1 MSDPAIHVE
10 NLGIAYRLSRN
21 QASTFKEFII
31 RAVKRQ
37 VSFEKLWAVRG
48 VSFSVFPGEV
58 FGIIGPN
65 GAGKSSLMKAVARV
79 LPPSEGR
86 VIVRG
91 TVAPMIELGAGFN
104 AELSAQE
111 NIVLYGALLGRSPE
125 VMRQRVP
132 AILAWADLADFSDVP
147 IRSFST
153 GMLAR
158 LGFAVATDTQPDV
171 LVVDEVLSVG
181 DEAFQVT
188 SRARIRALMDRGV
201 SILLVSHDLSL
212 VAETADRVM
221 WMDHG
226 TPRMIGEPAAVVE
239 AYRAASV

>member
-1 MSDPAIHVE
+1 
-10 NLGIAYRLSRN
+10 
-21 QASTFKEFII
+21 
-31 RAVKRQ
+31 
-37 VSFEKLWAVRG
+37 
-48 VSFSVFPGEV
+48 V
-58 FGIIGPN
+58 FGIVGPN

-104 AELSAQE
+104 AELSARE

-125 VMRQRVP
+125 LMRQRVP
-132 AILAWADLADFSDVP
+132 DILAWADLTDFSDVP

-158 LGFAVATDTQPDV
+158 LGFAVATDTQPEV

-181 DEAFQVT
+181 DEAFQVK

-201 SILLVSHDLSL
+201 SILLVSHDLGL
-212 VAETADRVM
+212 VVETADRVM

-226 TPRMIGEPAAVVE
+226 TPLMIGEPATVVE